1 MDMHILKSSKHF
13 FSAAGLRYT
22 LEALLLVYSGFLCA
36 EQDIHEV
43 EVTEQGGV
51 YHINASVVINAEA
64 EYVHQVLVDF
74 VHIYRL
80 NPSIIESDVLDTKDG
95 QNTDVRTRVLGCA
108 GYFCQ
113 ELERVEKVR
122 QLPSGDL
129 VAEIVPE
136 KSEFR
141 SGKTVWHIEPMGERS
156 RIVYES
162 EMEPDFYIPPVVG
175 KFMAKKSIHT
185 EITTSFQNL
194 EKIANVL
201 AERDWNSDFTLSSR
215 LSSTL
220 TPCDLATR

>member
-1 MDMHILKSSKHF
+1 MYTARVLPKRVYLTTILHL
-13 FSAAGLRYT
+13 ALAGL
-22 LEALLLVYSGFLCA
+22 LLMCSYSLYAG
-36 EQDIHEV
+36 DGNDV
-43 EVTEQGGV
+43 EVTELGGV
-51 YHINASVVINAEA
+51 YQINASVVINAEA

-80 NPSIIESDVLDTKDG
+80 NPSIIESEVLPVDEPGTAR
-95 QNTDVRTRVLGCA
+95 VRTRVLGCA

-122 QLPSGDL
+122 ELPSGDL
-129 VAEIVPE
+129 IADVVPE
-136 KSEFR
+136 KSDFR
-141 SGKTVWHIEPMGERS
+141 SGRTVWHIDALGERT
-156 RIVYES
+156 RIVYDS
-162 EMEPDFYIPPVVG
+162 KLEPDFFIPPVIG

-201 AERDWNSDFTLSSR
+201 AERDWITDFTLSSR
-215 LSSTL
+215 LSATH